1 MAHQELGALDGGFE
15 RSDLFL
21 AQIDFGT
28 CRLAFG
34 EGIVHFCSSVEQ
46 GLLER
51 QQGLLLLRFGDSKLC
66 LVSARVE
73 DGLYERCRS
82 IENPFGGVE
91 RRNTSVVGPTQR
103 TAQTEGRIER
113 RPGSGRVV
121 KGLCQR
127 VFGIFTSGRLE
138 SICAGMP
145 TTRFSGRIC
154 SSSVPRSKLRGASP
168 SSDER
173 LFSISRIWYSRSNSE
188 VSIE

>member
-21 AQIDFGT
+21 AQIDFGA

-127 VFGIFTSGRLE
+127 VFGIFHVGTVGEHLCGNADHQVLRKNLLVERTALE
-138 SICAGMP
+138 AAGSFAQQ
-145 TTRFSGRIC
+145 RREAVFHLADL
-154 SSSVPRSKLRGASP
+154 VLQ
-168 SSDER
+168 
-173 LFSISRIWYSRSNSE
+173 
-188 VSIE
+188 IEQ